1 MNTTHTQLP
10 WKTVWI
16 VGASFGIGRAFAEL
30 CARGGATVVASA
42 RTSEALEEMQ
52 RADGNVLALPFD
64 VTNANQVREAVA
76 QCESRGLLPDLTL
89 YNAGVYEPVTGWR
102 IDTEVFARHM
112 AVNYMGAVSVLDAL
126 LPPLVARG
134 SGQIALVASLS
145 GYFGLPK
152 ATAYGPSK
160 AALISLCESLK
171 LETDAV
177 GLDLS
182 VINPGFVETRLTEK
196 NDFKMPY
203 LVSPEDAAREML
215 AGLLQRNFEI
225 AFPMPFVRR
234 MKLTRLLPYSL
245 YFKLMKRLVS

>member
-1 MNTTHTQLP
+1 M
-10 WKTVWI
+10 
-16 VGASFGIGRAFAEL
+16 
-30 CARGGATVVASA
+30 VASA
-42 RTSEALEEMQ
+42 RTADALEDMQ
-52 RADGNVLALPFD
+52 RADRNIVALPFD
-64 VTNANQVREAVA
+64 VTDAEQVKDAVA
-76 QCESRGLLPDLTL
+76 QCQNRGLLPDLTL

-102 IDTEVFARHM
+102 VDTEVFARHM

-126 LPPLVARG
+126 LPPLVQRG

-152 ATAYGPSK
+152 AAAYGPSK

-171 LETDAV
+171 LETDAA

-182 VINPGFVETRLTEK
+182 VVNPGFVQTRLTDK

-203 LVSPEDAAREML
+203 LVSPEDAAQAML
-215 AGLLQRNFEI
+215 SGLLQRDFEI
-225 AFPMPFVRR
+225 AFPKPFVRR
-234 MKLTRLLPYSL
+234 MKLTRLLPYGL